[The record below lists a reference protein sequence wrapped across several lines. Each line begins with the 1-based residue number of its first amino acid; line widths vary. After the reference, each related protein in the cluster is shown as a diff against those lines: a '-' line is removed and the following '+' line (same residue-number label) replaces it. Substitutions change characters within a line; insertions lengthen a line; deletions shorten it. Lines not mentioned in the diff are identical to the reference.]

1 MSNVYPK
8 DRHHWNYDKNGNLLP
23 RTEQDKKD
31 YPIIDDVLKNF
42 DNLFLYDQYYERPNY
57 ENRLFGHFKP
67 ECSDKFILK
76 NSSSELK
83 EEVKKY
89 VKENGVRFFTANDD
103 DEGYPKNHPEYDEE
117 YCDDRCYGYYLDT
130 DNNKAINF
138 EPLDRHTTPDLGHAR
153 LYAKNSEGKYEQV

>member
-1 MSNVYPK
+1 MITTV
-8 DRHHWNYDKNGNLLP
+8 
-23 RTEQDKKD
+23 
-31 YPIIDDVLKNF
+31 DDVLKNF
-42 DNLFLYDQYYERPNY
+42 EHLFLYDQYYERPNFI
-57 ENRLFGHFKP
+57 NRLFGYFKP

-103 DEGYPKNHPEYDEE
+103 DEGYPESHPEYDED
-117 YCDDRCYGYYLDT
+117 YCDDRCYGYYLDI

-153 LYAKNSEGKYEQV
+153 LYSKNSEGKYEQV